1 MPGTILVTVLELMEL
16 QLPSAS
22 TSSSPGEANK
32 VLVKV
37 SHGKREYRTAS
48 HSAEGNK
55 RNVVWESSDFS
66 FPLFNLRD
74 SLSISVLDCDENE
87 IGRTDIKIHSIIEKG
102 MWDDMFPLEGGGLV
116 HLKLQF
122 LLTDAER
129 QRIQTMEPAALKKK
143 EEGPLKESVPEICVE
158 KVPSVEYQTLL
169 RSAPGLMLS
178 PQKSTSE
185 SPYLQSDQSMS
196 STPPLSFD
204 IKNYE
209 DSVLGYLSKHEEPY
223 LEKSQLSKPE
233 ITPKGNLRKV
243 KEMIQAF
250 ESSTTMEPKREKL
263 SRADMKFDMSEP
275 DSDAQYSWKVE
286 GGIRDSCTIQKNSG
300 ALYNVDVQK
309 RYITD
314 KGSKFRTET
323 GNNDTRLVMAKV
335 LRNGKEEDFL
345 QNFVEMENGDGKTN
359 HEAGEEERA
368 KLTRTFSFIEAPLMQ
383 NPNKEQSSFP
393 RSKSVREFKSSQVNA
408 QVSVTGG
415 HSPEKMLPS
424 DASLEEEVP
433 LCLIATHYAESTEV
447 SNQASLPAKTLE
459 TESLVHVKP
468 QLTISK
474 SRSYVNSLPQSTDL
488 CDVKSVGA
496 KVPQN
501 GEEIHQ
507 FAVDETGQIANLDL
521 HSYRW
526 INSQKTESVGS
537 LSRYWFSSNY
547 QESPA
552 MHRQIENRIF
562 ESLTDYI
569 TCGEMSYLCLTAG
582 DEQVKNLVEIYM
594 TSEKCTSLKKSG
606 RTEAAEK
613 GFLDTNSKD
622 SCCQKKSGLDNLMG
636 AIDLMDGFLKQV

>member
-359 HEAGEEERA
+359 HEAG
-368 KLTRTFSFIEAPLMQ
+368 
-383 NPNKEQSSFP
+383 
-393 RSKSVREFKSSQVNA
+393 
-408 QVSVTGG
+408 
-415 HSPEKMLPS
+415 
-424 DASLEEEVP
+424 
-433 LCLIATHYAESTEV
+433 
-447 SNQASLPAKTLE
+447 
-459 TESLVHVKP
+459 
-468 QLTISK
+468 
-474 SRSYVNSLPQSTDL
+474 
-488 CDVKSVGA
+488 A

-636 AIDLMDGFLKQV
+636 AIDLMDGFLKQTIRIALVLACGTLFFNGGRNTR